1 MALPMMNQTD
11 LFKKV
16 QDNMEYEL
24 SSSVVKDVFRSLEE
38 VVLAAIENVERVK
51 IGNLVTIEPKI
62 RKARAARMGR
72 NPATGE
78 EVQIP
83 KRPADVQVKARVNK
97 KLKEAAPTI
106 QRARRKLGTNS
117 N

>member
-1 MALPMMNQTD
+1 MAVPLLTQTE
-11 LFKKV
+11 FV
-16 QDNMEYEL
+16 NRIQETMEFDV
-24 SSSVVKDVFRSLEE
+24 SAAVVKDVLASMEN
-38 VVLAAIENVERVK
+38 VVLEAIENTERIK

-78 EVQIP
+78 EVEIP
-83 KRPADVQVKARVNK
+83 KKPADVAIKARVSK
-97 KLKEAAPTI
+97 RLKDSAPTI
-106 QRARRKLGTNS
+106 QKARRKLGTNS